1 MARGFS
7 NDKRPKK
14 RATTLTGRQEMKQ
27 IKIVEC
33 ANCGNK
39 IAAHLTA
46 NNPKA
51 LPGYYG
57 KCRAGFCKYS
67 YFESILMH
75 EKGDK

>member
-1 MARGFS
+1 MR
-7 NDKRPKK
+7 
-14 RATTLTGRQEMKQ
+14 Q

-46 NNPKA
+46 NNHKV

-67 YFESILMH
+67 YFEPILMH